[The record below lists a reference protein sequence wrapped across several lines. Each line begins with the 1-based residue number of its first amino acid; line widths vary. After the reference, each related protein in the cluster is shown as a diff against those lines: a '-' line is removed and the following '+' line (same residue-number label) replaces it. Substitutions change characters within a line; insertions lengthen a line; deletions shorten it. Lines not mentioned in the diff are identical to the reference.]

1 MSDQLRLPTRSVG
14 LKFLLVCIL
23 AVLMALP
30 AFAIFGLIYDRTS
43 RAGEVV
49 SEVGQRYG
57 GEQTFTGPILAAPFR
72 QIIPAPPATPDNPR
86 PTATVRTG
94 WYVVFAKTGKG
105 DADID
110 TDVKS
115 RGSGGLFKVRTYTAD
130 VDLSGSFEL
139 SGEPSAAPEGATID
153 WTKAVILIGVTDP
166 RGAAAPASI
175 QVGAETFPLEP
186 GSAYADVLS
195 NVSGPAVYNGGVPV
209 APQGPA
215 QWLVAQA
222 GAFAR
227 PDAKFDVRTKLK
239 FTGVESV
246 SLVAFA
252 RDTDLRIRG
261 DWKHVGYFGGFPPKF
276 GDDSAEVEKASAA
289 GRFDQQWTVPF
300 IARNLAESGDAA
312 TLGNLANLN
321 VMVRLVDPGNP
332 YQSVTRALKYALMF
346 LGVVFLAYFLMEATS
361 DRRVHPA
368 QYILVGLAQL
378 IFYLLLLA
386 IAERVGFDLAFLIA
400 AGATVTL
407 IGAYA
412 GGVFRS
418 ARRGWIAFG
427 AFALL
432 YALIY
437 MLMRLEDY
445 ALLAGSIA
453 AFVSIAAVMW
463 FTRNLDWYGLV
474 RGPDDQRPVGPM

>member
-1 MSDQLRLPTRSVG
+1 MADQLRLPTRSVG

-43 RAGEVV
+43 RADAVV
-49 SEVGQRYG
+49 AEVGQRYG

-72 QIIPAPPATPDNPR
+72 QVIPAPPVTPDNPR
-86 PTATVRTG
+86 PQATVRTG

-105 DADID
+105 DAQID
-110 TDVKS
+110 TDVKA

-130 VDLSGSFEL
+130 VNLTGAFEL

-153 WTKAVILIGVTDP
+153 WSKAVILVGVTDP

-175 QVGAETFPLEP
+175 QVGDQSIPLEP
-186 GSAYADVLS
+186 GSAYGDIFYNNSANPGGYTPVPTG
-195 NVSGPAVYNGGVPV
+195 GPS
-209 APQGPA
+209 

-222 GAFAR
+222 GRFVQ
-227 PDAKFDVRTKLK
+227 PDAKFDVRTTLK
-239 FTGVESV
+239 FTGVETV

-261 DWKHVGYFGGFPPKF
+261 DWKDVGYFGGFPPKF
-276 GDDSAEVEKASAA
+276 GDDSEEVRAAEAKGA
-289 GRFDQQWTVPF
+289 FDQQWTVPF

-312 TLGNLANLN
+312 TLANLSNLN
-321 VMVRLVDPGNP
+321 VQVKLIDPANP

-346 LGVVFLAYFLMEATS
+346 LGVVFLAYFLMESTS

-386 IAERVGFDLAFLIA
+386 IAERVGFDLAFLLA

-412 GGVFRS
+412 GGVFQSR
-418 ARRGWIAFG
+418 RRGFIAFF
-427 AFALL
+427 AFAVL

-437 MLMRLEDY
+437 LLMRLEDY
-445 ALLAGSIA
+445 ALLAGSVA
-453 AFVSIAAVMW
+453 AFISIAAVMW

-474 RGPDDQRPVGPM
+474 RGPDEPNRT

>member
-1 MSDQLRLPTRSVG
+1 MTDQLRLPTRSVG

-43 RAGEVV
+43 RSQEVV
-49 SEVGQRYG
+49 AEVGQRYG

-72 QIIPAPPATPDNPR
+72 QVIPAPPATPDNPR
-86 PTATVRTG
+86 PTATVRNG

-105 DADID
+105 DANID
-110 TDVKS
+110 TDVKA
-115 RGSGGLFKVRTYTAD
+115 RGSGGLFKVRTYDAD
-130 VDLSGSFEL
+130 VDLTGAFEL
-139 SGEPSAAPEGATID
+139 SGEPSAAPEGATVD
-153 WTKAVILIGVTDP
+153 WTKAVILVGVTDP
-166 RGAAAPASI
+166 RGAAAPASV
-175 QVGAETFPLEP
+175 QVGAETIPLEP

-195 NVSGPAVYNGGVPV
+195 NVSAPSPYNNNSIAVASMGPS
-209 APQGPA
+209 

-227 PDAKFDVRTKLK
+227 PDAKFDVRTTLK

-261 DWKHVGYFGGFPPKF
+261 DWKDVGYYGGFPPKF
-276 GDDSAEVEKASAA
+276 GEESAEVQRAA
-289 GRFDQQWTVPF
+289 AEGRFDQQWTVPF
-300 IARNLAESGDAA
+300 IARNLAESGDAS
-312 TLGNLANLN
+312 TLGNLGNLN
-321 VMVRLVDPGNP
+321 VQVRLIDPANP

-386 IAERVGFDLAFLIA
+386 IAERVGFDLAFAIA

-418 ARRGWIAFG
+418 ARRGFIAFF
-427 AFALL
+427 AFAVL

-437 MLMRLEDY
+437 LLMRLEDY

-474 RGPDDQRPVGPM
+474 RGPEENRSST

>member
-1 MSDQLRLPTRSVG
+1 MTDQLRLPTRSVG

-30 AFAIFGLIYDRTS
+30 AFAIFSLIYERTS
-43 RAGEVV
+43 RAQEVV
-49 SEVGQRYG
+49 AEVGQRYG

-72 QIIPAPPATPDNPR
+72 QVIPAPPATQDNPR
-86 PTATVRTG
+86 PTATVRNG
-94 WYVVFAKTGKG
+94 WYVVFAKTGTG
-105 DADID
+105 DAAID
-110 TDVKS
+110 TDVKA
-115 RGSGGLFKVRTYTAD
+115 RGSGGLFRVRTYTAD
-130 VDLSGSFEL
+130 VDLSGRFEL
-139 SGEPSAAPEGATID
+139 SGEPSAAPEGAAID
-153 WTKAVILIGVTDP
+153 WTKAVILVGVTDP
-166 RGAAAPASI
+166 RGAAAPASV
-175 QVGAETFPLEP
+175 QVGDQTIPLEP

-195 NVSGPAVYNGGVPV
+195 NSAAPNPYGAASPVPAGPS
-209 APQGPA
+209 

-252 RDTDLRIRG
+252 RDTELHIKG
-261 DWKHVGYFGGFPPKF
+261 DWKDVGYYGGFPPKF
-276 GDDSAEVEKASAA
+276 GEDSPEVQRATAE
-289 GRFDQQWTVPF
+289 GQFDQQWTVPF
-300 IARNLAESGDAA
+300 IARNLAESGDAS

-321 VMVRLVDPGNP
+321 VQVRLIDPANP

-346 LGVVFLAYFLMEATS
+346 LGVVFLAYFLMESTS
-361 DRRVHPA
+361 SRRVHPA

-386 IAERVGFDLAFLIA
+386 IAERVGFDLAFLMA

-418 ARRGWIAFG
+418 ARRGFIAFF
-427 AFALL
+427 AFAVL

-474 RGPDDQRPVGPM
+474 RGPDEDGRGAAP

>member
-1 MSDQLRLPTRSVG
+1 MTDQLRLPTRSVG

-43 RAGEVV
+43 RADEVIA
-49 SEVGQRYG
+49 EVGQRYG

-72 QIIPAPPATPDNPR
+72 QVIAAPPAAPDNPR
-86 PTATVRTG
+86 PQTTVRNG
-94 WYVVFAKTGKG
+94 WYVVFAKSGKG
-105 DADID
+105 DAQID
-110 TDVKS
+110 TDVKA

-130 VDLSGSFEL
+130 VELSGAFEL
-139 SGEPSAAPEGATID
+139 SGEPTAAPEGASID
-153 WTKAVILIGVTDP
+153 WTKAVILVGVTDP

-175 QVGAETFPLEP
+175 QVGDRSIPLEP
-186 GSAYADVLS
+186 GSAYGDVFS
-195 NVSGPAVYNGGVPV
+195 YAAAPGGYTTPPSPGPS
-209 APQGPA
+209 

-222 GAFAR
+222 GGFAR
-227 PDAKFDVRTKLK
+227 PDAKFDVGTKLK
-239 FTGVESV
+239 FTGVETI

-261 DWKHVGYFGGFPPKF
+261 DWKDVCYYGGFPPKF
-276 GDDSAEVEKASAA
+276 GEDAAEVRAA
-289 GRFDQQWTVPF
+289 EAKGAFDQQWTVPF
-300 IARNLAESGDAA
+300 IARNLAESGDAS
-312 TLGNLANLN
+312 TLSSLSSLN
-321 VMVRLVDPGNP
+321 VQVKLIDPANP

-346 LGVVFLAYFLMEATS
+346 LGVVFLAYFLMESTS

-386 IAERVGFDLAFLIA
+386 IAERVGFDLAFLLA

-407 IGAYA
+407 VGAYA
-412 GGVFRS
+412 GGVFQS
-418 ARRGWIAFG
+418 LRRGVIAFV
-427 AFALL
+427 AFAVL

-437 MLMRLEDY
+437 LLMRLEDY
-445 ALLAGSIA
+445 ALLAGSSA
-453 AFVSIAAVMW
+453 AFVTIAAVMW
-463 FTRNLDWYGLV
+463 FTRNLDWYGLA
-474 RGPDDQRPVGPM
+474 RGPEETRTERRP

>member
-1 MSDQLRLPTRSVG
+1 MNDQLRLPTRSVG

-30 AFAIFGLIYDRTS
+30 AFAIFGLIYDRTN
-43 RAGEVV
+43 RAGEVIR
-49 SEVGQRYG
+49 EVGQRYG

-72 QIIPAPPATPDNPR
+72 QVIPAPPASPDNPR
-86 PTATVRTG
+86 PTATVRNG
-94 WYVVFAKTGKG
+94 WYVVFAGAGKG
-105 DADID
+105 EAVID
-110 TDVKS
+110 TDVKA

-130 VDLSGSFEL
+130 VEFSGAFDLAD
-139 SGEPSAAPEGATID
+139 EPSAAPEGASID
-153 WTKAVILIGVTDP
+153 WTKSVFLVGISDP
-166 RGAAAPASI
+166 RGAAAPAELRVADRAI
-175 QVGAETFPLEP
+175 PLEP
-186 GSAYADVLS
+186 GSAYADVFAAFQATPS
-195 NVSGPAVYNGGVPV
+195 PYVASAGG
-209 APQGPA
+209 APTGM

-222 GAFAR
+222 GDIAR
-227 PDAKFDVRTKLK
+227 PDATFDVRTKLK
-239 FTGVESV
+239 FTGVETV
-246 SLVAFA
+246 SLIAFA

-261 DWKHVGYFGGFPPKF
+261 DWKDVGFFGAFPPKD
-276 GDDSAEVEKASAA
+276 GAGAPVQSATSAA
-289 GRFDQQWTVPF
+289 FDGQWTVPF
-300 IARNLAESGDAA
+300 IARNLAESGDSS

-321 VMVRLVDPGNP
+321 VQVKLIDPANP

-346 LGVVFLAYFLMEATS
+346 LGVVFLAYFLMESTS
-361 DRRVHPA
+361 NRRVHPA

-418 ARRGWIAFG
+418 ARRGFVAFF
-427 AFALL
+427 AFAVL

-463 FTRNLDWYGLV
+463 FTRNLDWYGLA
-474 RGPDDQRPVGPM
+474 RGQEDGRA

>member
-1 MSDQLRLPTRSVG
+1 MNDQLRLPTRSVG

-43 RAGEVV
+43 RADEVV
-49 SEVGQRYG
+49 AEVGQRYG

-72 QIIPAPPATPDNPR
+72 QVIAAPPASPDNPR
-86 PTATVRTG
+86 PQATVRNG
-94 WYVVFAKTGKG
+94 WYVVFAKTGQG
-105 DADID
+105 DAQID
-110 TDVKS
+110 TDVKA

-130 VDLSGSFEL
+130 VALSGAFDL
-139 SGEPSAAPEGATID
+139 ANEPSAAPEGATID
-153 WTKAVILIGVTDP
+153 WSKAVILVGVTDP
-166 RGAAAPASI
+166 RGAAAPAAVQIGDRSI
-175 QVGAETFPLEP
+175 PLEP
-186 GSAYADVLS
+186 GSAYGDVF
-195 NVSGPAVYNGGVPV
+195 SGNAAMSGGYPPV
-209 APQGPA
+209 GGPS

-227 PDAKFDVRTKLK
+227 PGEKFDIRTSLK
-239 FTGVESV
+239 FTGVETV

-261 DWKHVGYFGGFPPKF
+261 DWKDVGYYGGFPPKF
-276 GDDSAEVEKASAA
+276 GEDSDEVRAA
-289 GRFDQQWTVPF
+289 ATEGRFDQQWTVPF
-300 IARNLAESGDAA
+300 IARNLAESGDAM
-312 TLGNLANLN
+312 TLSSLSGLN
-321 VMVRLVDPGNP
+321 VQVKLIDPANP
-332 YQSVTRALKYALMF
+332 YQSVTRALKYAIMF
-346 LGVVFLAYFLMEATS
+346 LGVVFLAYFLMEAMS

-418 ARRGWIAFG
+418 QRRGFIAFF
-427 AFALL
+427 AFAVL

-437 MLMRLEDY
+437 LLMRLEDY
-445 ALLAGSIA
+445 ALLAGSVT
-453 AFVSIAAVMW
+453 AFATIAAVMW

-474 RGPDDQRPVGPM
+474 RGPDEGRPSAL